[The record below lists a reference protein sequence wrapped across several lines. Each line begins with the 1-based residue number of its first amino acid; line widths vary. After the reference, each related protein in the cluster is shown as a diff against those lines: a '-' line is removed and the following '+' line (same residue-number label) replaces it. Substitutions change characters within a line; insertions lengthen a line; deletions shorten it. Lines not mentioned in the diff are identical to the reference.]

1 MVHVDDLFK
10 NMRKG
15 VNSVLQ
21 IQVSLLSILRVPLLD
36 SLCEDAYVMIV
47 YDCMISYTSGVLL
60 G

>member
-1 MVHVDDLFK
+1 
-10 NMRKG
+10 MRKG